1 MFALAAI
8 GLPGTS
14 GFLGEFLVLTG
25 AFQKSYLAAM
35 LATFGVILGAAYMLW
50 RTKRVIFGVTNNSEI
65 KSLTDV
71 NKSEIIM
78 LASLAFFVIFFGFY
92 PVPLIETFSV
102 SVNSLIDNYEIALK
116 SN

>member
-1 MFALAAI
+1 
-8 GLPGTS
+8 
-14 GFLGEFLVLTG
+14 
-25 AFQKSYLAAM
+25 
-35 LATFGVILGAAYMLW
+35 
-50 RTKRVIFGVTNNSEI
+50 
-65 KSLTDV
+65 
-71 NKSEIIM
+71 M